1 MNATCFY
8 SAFEDR
14 YRGARELI
22 KSRLCVYRPF
32 VEPLLDVYRYS
43 RAVDL
48 GCGRGEWLELMGEW
62 GFDASGVDLDDG
74 MLSECRERR
83 LKVQSGDAIEFLR
96 SLPDASQVIVSGF
109 HFAEHIPFAALQTL
123 VVEGLRVLQ
132 PGGLLILETPNPEN
146 VVVGTSSFYL
156 DPTHQRPIPPQL
168 MAFLPEHYG
177 FERVKILRLQEADE
191 LAVQENVTLLDVF
204 VGVSPDYA
212 VIAQKLAG
220 PVILE
225 TFSAVFE
232 KSHGLELSDLT
243 CRYDAVLD
251 RRLAALNQRISNAES
266 QAGGMSDALARIADL
281 QDRLVDAVM
290 QVEQNAAQ
298 AQAAESRAEEQEQ
311 RAIAAESRA
320 EEQEQRAIA
329 AESRAEEQEQ
339 RAIAAEI
346 RTQDL
351 EQKNHE
357 LGGNCHH
364 WQQRARALEA
374 ERNALRQ
381 SWSWRIT
388 APVRWAGGIAIGGAT
403 PLKRGVS
410 TVVRISIA
418 ALHRPVAILMRT
430 VLRRPHLS
438 YRINQRL
445 MCYPALHQRPPR
457 RSPKEWRHT

>member
-48 GCGRGEWLELMGEW
+48 GCGRGEWLELIGEW

-74 MLSECRERR
+74 MLSACRERR

-96 SLPDASQVIVSGF
+96 GLPDASQVIVSGF

-123 VVEGLRVLQ
+123 IVEGLRVLQ

-232 KSHGLELSDLT
+232 KSHGLERSDLT

-266 QAGGMSDALARIADL
+266 QAGGMSDALARITDL
-281 QDRLVDAVM
+281 QDRLVVAVSRLSKM
-290 QVEQNAAQ
+290 LHESVPPK
-298 AQAAESRAEEQEQ
+298 AESR
-311 RAIAAESRA
+311 
-320 EEQEQRAIA
+320 
-329 AESRAEEQEQ
+329 
-339 RAIAAEI
+339 
-346 RTQDL
+346 
-351 EQKNHE
+351 
-357 LGGNCHH
+357 
-364 WQQRARALEA
+364 
-374 ERNALRQ
+374 
-381 SWSWRIT
+381 SWNKKT
-388 APVRWAGGIAIGGAT
+388 
-403 PLKRGVS
+403 
-410 TVVRISIA
+410 
-418 ALHRPVAILMRT
+418 M
-430 VLRRPHLS
+430 
-438 YRINQRL
+438 N
-445 MCYPALHQRPPR
+445 
-457 RSPKEWRHT
+457 